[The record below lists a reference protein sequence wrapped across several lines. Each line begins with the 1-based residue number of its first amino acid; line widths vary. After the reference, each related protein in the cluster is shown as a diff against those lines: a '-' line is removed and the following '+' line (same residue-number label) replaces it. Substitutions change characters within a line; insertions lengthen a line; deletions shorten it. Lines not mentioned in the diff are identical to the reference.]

1 MVAER
6 SFKRHAETHLEAHPA
21 KEATPA
27 AGKPPKLELRC
38 FYCGKVFARFNQWKK
53 HEDGCVA
60 AAHIDVEFPKATPA
74 CFED

>member
-1 MVAER
+1 
-6 SFKRHAETHLEAHPA
+6 
-21 KEATPA
+21 

-60 AAHIDVEFPKATPA
+60 AAHIDVKFPKATPA